1 MTLNFQAQTALDL
14 LLRNTDKAIQNDIR
28 SRLNFSRYA
37 SVPNGRVVIMDW
49 TAAYLETTAQLSMAN
64 TGVVT
69 LTNTAIA
76 PTVTVPSDNSLAAP
90 GTTMKPLALEVF
102 LISLPAVDGQ
112 SRDGE
117 CVVTLNKTGPLILA
131 KSTLAV
137 KAAGEVSHFH
147 WSSDQ
152 SAAWASLVIS
162 GIKQHGVRVV
172 AVLIGQAP

>member
-1 MTLNFQAQTALDL
+1 MTLNLQASTALDL
-14 LLRNTDKAIQNDIR
+14 LLRNTDPAIQNDIR
-28 SRLNFSRYA
+28 AKLNFSRFS
-37 SVPNGRVVIMDW
+37 SVPNGRVILMDW

-64 TGVVT
+64 TGVVS
-69 LTNTAIA
+69 LVNTAIA
-76 PTVTVPSDNSLAAP
+76 PTVTVPSDNSISAP

-117 CVVTLNKTGPLILA
+117 CVVTLNKNGPAILA

-137 KAAGEVSHFH
+137 KAADEVSHFH

-152 SAAWASLVIS
+152 SGAWLSLVIS
-162 GIKQHGVRVV
+162 GIKQHGVRIV
-172 AVLIGQAP
+172 ALLIGQAP